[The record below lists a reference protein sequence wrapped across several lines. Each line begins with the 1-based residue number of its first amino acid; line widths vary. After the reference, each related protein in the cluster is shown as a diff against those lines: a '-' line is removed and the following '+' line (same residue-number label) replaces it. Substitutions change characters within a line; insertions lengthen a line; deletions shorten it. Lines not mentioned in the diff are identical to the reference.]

1 MPYKSII
8 PASHGHRPLP
18 RWLPVLSAAI
28 TSLSSLWNVTA
39 PRLRKYCFLST
50 PPHSLN
56 MWILMWNLLMS
67 CPFMDITN
75 YVRKA

>member
-1 MPYKSII
+1 MVT
-8 PASHGHRPLP
+8 
-18 RWLPVLSAAI
+18 VLSLGG
-28 TSLSSLWNVTA
+28 SLSSQLQS
-39 PRLRKYCFLST
+39 PPSLRYGMSRLHDLENIAFFQP

>member
-8 PASHGHRPLP
+8 PASHGLCPP
-18 RWLPVLSAAI
+18 DG
-28 TSLSSLWNVTA
+28 SLSCLPQSLPSLLWNVTA
-39 PRLRKYCFLST
+39 PSLKNIAFFQQ

-67 CPFMDITN
+67 CPFRDITN